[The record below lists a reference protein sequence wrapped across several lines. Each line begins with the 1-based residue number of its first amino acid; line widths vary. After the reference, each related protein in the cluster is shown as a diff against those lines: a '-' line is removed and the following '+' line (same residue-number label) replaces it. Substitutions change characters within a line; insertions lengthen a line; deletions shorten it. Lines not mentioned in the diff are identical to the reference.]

1 MAGATGS
8 FLRME
13 RKVTVAAPTRP
24 PKTLALPKQTIVYA
38 LILLIASAIVLGGT
52 RYFIGPNTA
61 QSGYLAI
68 LLLLSPARAMPL
80 KWAVGAGLW
89 TIAVAMAGFLAG
101 TTGHLWAILIGL
113 AAVSMVQGLF
123 SIGQVAS
130 MTRSPVNFIAFSAL
144 AASGAQWWHV
154 LVGSV
159 LGIALITLMS
169 VLFPSKNLKI
179 DAVELRAPA
188 PLVPLD
194 RRIDSGL
201 LVAVGAIILVLI
213 GEFTPYPYTNWALLT
228 FCLIVAVGFDD
239 RFSRASQ
246 RLGGTII
253 GATIATL
260 VSFAPSPWPWVAAA
274 LCMVL
279 CVAYLRNN
287 NYAMYVAFLTPTVLL
302 TASTGDSTFTMGL
315 GRIGAVVLAAVLA
328 LVLSRLITTLRPA
341 EQLHALRHRRTPQ
354 P

>member
-1 MAGATGS
+1 MQA
-8 FLRME
+8 
-13 RKVTVAAPTRP
+13 KVTAAPTAP
-24 PKTLALPKQTIVYA
+24 PKKLALPKQTVVYA
-38 LILLIASAIVLGGT
+38 LILLLASAIVLGGT

-80 KWAVGAGLW
+80 KWAIGAGLW
-89 TIAVAMAGFLAG
+89 MIAVAMAGFFAG
-101 TTGHLWAILIGL
+101 TSGHFWAIIVGL

-123 SIGQVAS
+123 GIGQVAS

-154 LVGSV
+154 LVGSI

-169 VLFPSKNLKI
+169 VLFPSKNLTT
-179 DAVELRAPA
+179 DDVELRAPA

-201 LVAVGAIILVLI
+201 LVAVGAIALVLL
-213 GEFTPYPYTNWALLT
+213 GEFTSYPYSSWALLSY
-228 FCLIVAVGFDD
+228 CLIVAVGFDD

-246 RLGGTII
+246 RLGGTVI

-260 VSFAPSPWPWVAAA
+260 VSFAPTPWPWVAAGI
-274 LCMVL
+274 CMVL
-279 CVAYLRNN
+279 CIAYLRNN

-302 TASTGDSTFTMGL
+302 TASTGDSTFTAGV
-315 GRIGAVVLAAVLA
+315 GRIGAVALAAVLA
-328 LVLSRLITTLRPA
+328 LGLSRLLTAWRPA
-341 EQLHALRHRRTPQ
+341 EQLRALRERFAAQ
-354 P
+354 S